1 MKHITIKDIA
11 RHLSL
16 SVSTVSRALINDK
29 NIRQET
35 KERVLET
42 AKMLGYKPNPV
53 ATNLKYGH
61 TNTVG
66 VIVPEMLTP
75 FASQVISGI
84 QSVLYA
90 NGIKVIIAESD
101 EDPNK
106 ERENLQTM
114 ERFMVDGIIICLC
127 SYKENLDQYIRLQQA
142 EMPMVFYDRIPYG
155 MNVSQVI
162 VDDYIK
168 AFFLVEHLIRE
179 GYRHI
184 VHLQGPDDVYNSV
197 ERARGYKDAL
207 VKFNIPF
214 DKDRMLKAGLT
225 FKDGANAADM
235 LIEKG
240 VSFDAIFAFTDT
252 LAIGAMNR
260 LRDLG
265 KKIPEEIAI
274 ASFSG
279 TVLSTIVYPQLTTV
293 EPPLQ
298 QMGKVVAELIIE
310 KIKEPLSPNRSI
322 VLDAEIK
329 LRASLSRTLVEEH
342 CMHVVAWFDQKNVRV
357 VRWRVKDEETFY
369 EMLWELMEAVPVAKR
384 EEEQSGFEEVFRT
397 QKFSSVLV
405 LDGQGIQGWNDTG
418 IIQV

>member
-207 VKFNIPF
+207 AKFNIPF
-214 DKDRMLKAGLT
+214 NKDRMLKAGLN

-240 VSFDAIFAFTDT
+240 ISFDAIFAFTDT

-329 LRASLSRTLVEEH
+329 LRASSKKE
-342 CMHVVAWFDQKNVRV
+342 K
-357 VRWRVKDEETFY
+357 K
-369 EMLWELMEAVPVAKR
+369 
-384 EEEQSGFEEVFRT
+384 
-397 QKFSSVLV
+397 
-405 LDGQGIQGWNDTG
+405 
-418 IIQV
+418 